1 MSEPEDDDAL
11 EKFFEET
18 FSRETSGALPEDQ
31 ENRVDRIEQ
40 RALFQST
47 LKQSTSFI
55 FEGFRTVITN
65 LVASLCGH
73 VPPNDPNNNY
83 KP

>member
-1 MSEPEDDDAL
+1 MSESNNEEEL
-11 EKFFEET
+11 TKFFEEKFADHSDDLVAGT
-18 FSRETSGALPEDQ
+18 DSRVG
-31 ENRVDRIEQ
+31 RIEE

-47 LKQSTSFI
+47 LKQSTSFV
-55 FEGFRTVITN
+55 FESFSTVITN

-73 VPPNDPNNNY
+73 VPPNDSQNDY

>member
-1 MSEPEDDDAL
+1 MSEEQHDDAL
-11 EKFFEET
+11 EKYFAET
-18 FSRETSGALPEDQ
+18 FAREMAELPAES
-31 ENRVDRIEQ
+31 EKRVERIEE

-55 FEGFRTVITN
+55 FEGFSTVLTN
-65 LVASLCGH
+65 LISSLCGH
-73 VPPNDPNNNY
+73 VPPDKSNHNY

>member
-1 MSEPEDDDAL
+1 MSEPEEDDAL

-18 FSRETSGALPEDQ
+18 FSQDPASSEEDQ

-55 FEGFRTVITN
+55 FEGFSTVITN
-65 LVASLCGH
+65 LVSSLCGR
-73 VPPNDPNNNY
+73 VPPNDSNNNY

>member
-1 MSEPEDDDAL
+1 MNEFDEDESL
-11 EKFFEET
+11 TKFFEEK
-18 FSRETSGALPEDQ
+18 FADQSEDHAAGTDQ
-31 ENRVDRIEQ
+31 RVGRIEE

-47 LKQSTSFI
+47 LKQSTSFV
-55 FEGFRTVITN
+55 FESFSTVITN

-73 VPPNDPNNNY
+73 VPPNDPQNDY